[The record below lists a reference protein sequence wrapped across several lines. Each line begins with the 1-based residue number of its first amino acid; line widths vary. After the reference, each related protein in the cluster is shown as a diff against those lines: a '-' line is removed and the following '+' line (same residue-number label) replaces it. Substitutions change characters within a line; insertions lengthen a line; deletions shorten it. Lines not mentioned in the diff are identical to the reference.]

1 MSLPTVAFF
10 LLTPFSLSKR
20 IIITPSLS
28 TDGGIEFNVFLDIF
42 I

>member
-20 IIITPSLS
+20 IIIT
-28 TDGGIEFNVFLDIF
+28 DGGIEFNVFLDLF